1 ATANTTAGSI
11 NNISNHN
18 VKSRVRGLGVP
29 DFFVRVPYTALQLV
43 SYGHY
48 ILSYYDCYSN
58 AATASFNML
67 LFMLLSFLQLPLMHG
82 YCVVAT
88 DAVGAIS
95 DDVAV
100 AVFRVGR
107 GRIKEG
113 L

>member
-1 ATANTTAGSI
+1 
-11 NNISNHN
+11 
-18 VKSRVRGLGVP
+18 
-29 DFFVRVPYTALQLV
+29 
-43 SYGHY
+43 
-48 ILSYYDCYSN
+48 
-58 AATASFNML
+58 ML